1 MDILQSATVL
11 CFASQQK
18 PMTTVQVRRPR
29 NLRCCGG
36 PFVAP
41 RGLTR
46 QLFDEIP
53 IWDTFAWNNLI
64 QTHLSNGDFDS
75 VLSTYDQ
82 MLLRGVHPDR
92 HTLPRVVAAT
102 RLLGDL
108 SIGRQVHGQALK
120 LGFSSDQ
127 YAITALIEMYG
138 HLDSVEMAKLI
149 FDKSPHRNLVS
160 WTLLARLYIDQGK
173 PSSTLDLFHQMVD
186 LGVPIDPVALA
197 TATSACGL
205 LKSLQ
210 KGKLLHEIAKK
221 FGLEF
226 DVLVSNSLVKMYIDC
241 GSLKDARL
249 MFDQMTFKDV
259 ISWTLV
265 IRSYVRIGEFNE
277 GLKLFRRMNWN
288 GLKPDS
294 LSVASILPAC
304 GRIASHKHG
313 KEIHGYLLRSGIQ
326 LNLKLKNALM
336 DMYVKSGAIACASN
350 IFAEL
355 NEKDVITWTVMILGY
370 SLHGQGKLGVDVF
383 CRMEKN
389 SKAHLDKTTYAA
401 VLHACSTARL
411 VEEGKFYFNRVR
423 SPTVAHYALMVA
435 LLARA
440 GLFNEAMAFIKEH
453 NIGKH
458 AEVQRKLLE
467 GCRIH
472 RQHTL
477 GKRVVE
483 QLCDLEPLN
492 ADNYVLLLNWYAGN
506 AKWHMVDKLRE
517 TIRDMG
523 LKPRKAYSWIVFRNK
538 VHVFGTGD
546 VSHPRSAG
554 IYSELQRFVE
564 EMSIQG
570 IEPAWDFNLHDV
582 DEERECI
589 PIGHSELLAISFG
602 LVSSRA
608 GPIRVTKNLTVC
620 HGCHDFAKFVSKT
633 TGREIILK
641 DPNLFHHFRDGFCS
655 CGDLW

>member
-1 MDILQSATVL
+1 MDIVQSAAVP
-11 CFASQQK
+11 CFTSQQK
-18 PMTTVQVRRPR
+18 STNMIQARQPR
-29 NLRCCGG
+29 NLLCWSGT
-36 PFVAP
+36 FVAP
-41 RGLTR
+41 KGLTR

-64 QTHLSNGDFDS
+64 QTHLSNGDFNS
-75 VLSTYDQ
+75 ALSTYDQ
-82 MLLRGVHPDR
+82 MLLRGVRPDR
-92 HTLPRVVAAT
+92 HTLPRVVTAT

-138 HLDSVEMAKLI
+138 HLDSVDMAKLI

-186 LGVPIDPVALA
+186 DGVPIDPVALA
-197 TATSACGL
+197 TATIACGL

-210 KGKLLHEIAKK
+210 NGKLVHEIAKK
-221 FGLEF
+221 YGLEF
-226 DVLVSNSLVKMYIDC
+226 DVLVSNSLVKMYVDC
-241 GSLKDARL
+241 DSLKDARL
-249 MFDQMTFKDV
+249 MFDQMPFKDV
-259 ISWTLV
+259 ISWTL
-265 IRSYVRIGEFNE
+265 IFRSYVKIGGFNE
-277 GLKLFRRMNWN
+277 GLKLFRQMNLN

-313 KEIHGYLLRSGIQ
+313 KEIHGYLLRNGIQ

-350 IFAEL
+350 IFSEL
-355 NEKDVITWTVMILGY
+355 NEKDVITWTVMILGC
-370 SLHGQGKLGVDVF
+370 SLHGQGKLGVDFF
-383 CRMEKN
+383 CQMEN
-389 SKAHLDKTTYAA
+389 SKARLDNTSYAA

-411 VEEGKFYFNRVR
+411 VEEGKFYFNRIR
-423 SPTVAHYALMVA
+423 SPTVVHYALMVA

-440 GLFNEAMAFIKEH
+440 GLFNEAMTFIKEH
-453 NIGKH
+453 NLGKH

-472 RQHTL
+472 RQHTP
-477 GKRVVE
+477 GKLVAE

-492 ADNYVLLLNWYAGN
+492 AENYVLLLNWYAGN

-517 TIRDMG
+517 TIRDLG
-523 LKPRKAYSWIVFRNK
+523 LKPRKAYSWIVLRNK

-546 VSHPRSAG
+546 ASHPGSAR
-554 IYSELQRFVE
+554 IYSELQRFME
-564 EMSIQG
+564 EMRIQG
-570 IEPAWDFNLHDV
+570 VEPMWDFNLHDV
-582 DEERECI
+582 DEEREGI
-589 PIGHSELLAISFG
+589 PIGHGELLAISLG
-602 LVSSRA
+602 LISSRA

-620 HGCHDFAKFVSKT
+620 HGCHDFAKFISKI

-641 DPNLFHHFRDGFCS
+641 DPNLFHHFSDGFCS
-655 CGDLW
+655 CEDFW

>member
-1 MDILQSATVL
+1 MD
-11 CFASQQK
+11 
-18 PMTTVQVRRPR
+18 P
-29 NLRCCGG
+29 N
-36 PFVAP
+36 
-41 RGLTR
+41 GLTH

-53 IWDTFAWNNLI
+53 IRDTFAWNNLI
-64 QTHLSNGDFDS
+64 QIHLSNGDFNS
-75 VLSTYDQ
+75 ALSTYDQ
-82 MLLRGVHPDR
+82 MLLRGVRPDR

-138 HLDSVEMAKLI
+138 HLDSVDMAKLI

-186 LGVPIDPVALA
+186 LGVPTDPVALA

-210 KGKLLHEIAKK
+210 KGKLVHEIARKC
-221 FGLEF
+221 GLEF

-241 GSLKDARL
+241 DSLEDARL
-249 MFDQMTFKDV
+249 MFDQMPFKDV
-259 ISWTLV
+259 ISWTLM
-265 IRSYVRIGEFNE
+265 IRSHVRIGGFNE
-277 GLKLFRRMNWN
+277 GLKLFRQMNLS
-288 GLKPDS
+288 GLKPDP

-304 GRIASHKHG
+304 GRITSHKHG
-313 KEIHGYLLRSGIQ
+313 KEIHGYLLRNGIQ

-350 IFAEL
+350 IFVEL

-370 SLHGQGKLGVDVF
+370 SLHGQGKLGVDFF
-383 CRMEKN
+383 CQMEKN
-389 SKAHLDKTTYAA
+389 SKARLDDITYSA

-411 VEEGKFYFNRVR
+411 VEEGKFYFNRIR

-440 GLFNEAMAFIKEH
+440 GLFNEAMSFVKERD
-453 NIGKH
+453 IGKH
-458 AEVQRKLLE
+458 AQVQRKLLE

-472 RQHTL
+472 HQHTL
-477 GKRVVE
+477 GKQVVE
-483 QLCDLEPLN
+483 RLCDLEPLN
-492 ADNYVLLLNWYAGN
+492 SENYVLLLNWYAGN
-506 AKWHMVDKLRE
+506 AKWLMVDKIRE

-538 VHVFGTGD
+538 VHAFGTGD
-546 VSHPRSAG
+546 VSHPRSAR
-554 IYSELQRFVE
+554 IYSELQRFME
-564 EMSIQG
+564 GMRIQG
-570 IEPAWDFNLHDV
+570 VEPIWDFKLHDV

-589 PIGHSELLAISFG
+589 QIGHSELLAISFG
-602 LVSSRA
+602 LISSQA
-608 GPIRVTKNLTVC
+608 GPIRVTKNVTVC
-620 HGCHDFAKFVSKT
+620 HGCHDFVKFISKAT
-633 TGREIILK
+633 RREIILK
-641 DPNLFHHFRDGFCS
+641 DPNLFHNFEDGFCS
-655 CGDLW
+655 CEDFW